1 MTWRIANHALLGAL
15 ILLVGVWLV
24 VLRPQ
29 SLGGPVL
36 YVVVRGDS
44 MLPTYQ
50 SGDLVLARSERS
62 YVAGDIVAY
71 RVPSQE
77 FGAGRIV
84 IHRITGTGTGNG
96 FVVQGDHNPSP
107 DPWSPRV
114 SDIAGRAWLVA
125 PGLGRAVAFI
135 HQPVVAGGMAAGL
148 MVMVLLARGPRPSA
162 SAAPAARPRRRSRPS
177 PRNR

>member
-1 MTWRIANHALLGAL
+1 MTWRIANHVLLGAL

-50 SGDLVLARSERS
+50 SGDLVVARSESS
-62 YVAGDIVAY
+62 YAAGDIVAY
-71 RVPSQE
+71 RVPSEE

-107 DPWSPRV
+107 DPWSPRA

-135 HQPVVAGGMAAGL
+135 HQPVVAGGLAAGL
-148 MVMVLLARGPRPSA
+148 VVMVLLARGPRPS
-162 SAAPAARPRRRSRPS
+162 PIAARPARPRQRFRPWPRSR
-177 PRNR
+177 

>member
-1 MTWRIANHALLGAL
+1 MTRRVVNRLLSGAL

-29 SLGGPVL
+29 SMGGPIL

-50 SGDLVLARSERS
+50 SGDLVVARSESS
-62 YVAGDIVAY
+62 YAAGDIVAY
-71 RVPSQE
+71 RVPSEE

-84 IHRITGTGTGNG
+84 IHRITGTGTGDG

-107 DPWSPRV
+107 DPWSPRP

-135 HQPVVAGGMAAGL
+135 HQPVVAGGLAAGL
-148 MVMVLLARGPRPSA
+148 MVMVLLARPPRPSP

-177 PRNR
+177 PKSR

>member
-1 MTWRIANHALLGAL
+1 MIRRIASQLLRGVL
-15 ILLVGVWLV
+15 ILFVAVWLV
-24 VLRPQ
+24 ALRPQ
-29 SLGGPVL
+29 SLGGSAL

-50 SGDLVLARSERS
+50 SGDLVVARSESS
-62 YVAGDIVAY
+62 YAPGDIVAY
-71 RVPSQE
+71 RVPSDE

-84 IHRITGTGTGNG
+84 IHRISGTGTGNG

-107 DPWSPRV
+107 DPWSPRA

-135 HQPVVAGGMAAGL
+135 HQPVVAGSLAAGL
-148 MVMVLLARGPRPSA
+148 AVMVLLGRRPRTRV
-162 SAAPAARPRRRSRPS
+162 SAARSKGSHRRLEL
-177 PRNR
+177 